1 MWAIVHA
8 VMKRLAVVLLLLL
21 APRPLH
27 AETQWRMWSWSRNG
41 GETPTDVVKPTRAE
55 CQALLDGM
63 LALARRHCVD
73 GGAASCAVLEH
84 GAGFQCR
91 EESR

>member
-1 MWAIVHA
+1 MRYRARL
-8 VMKRLAVVLLLLL
+8 MMRLAVVLLLLL
-21 APRPLH
+21 FAPLSH
-27 AETQWRMWSWSRNG
+27 AETQWRMWSWSLKG
-41 GETPTDVVKPTRAE
+41 SDTPTDVVKPTRAE

-73 GGAASCAVLEH
+73 GGAVSCSVLEH
-84 GAGFQCR
+84 GPGFQCR

>member
-1 MWAIVHA
+1 MHA
-8 VMKRLAVVLLLLL
+8 VMKRLTVLLLLL
-21 APRPLH
+21 LVAPPLH
-27 AETQWRMWSWSRNG
+27 ATDTQWRMWSWSLNG

-73 GGAASCAVLEH
+73 GGAASCAVLER
-84 GAGFQCR
+84 GPGFQCR